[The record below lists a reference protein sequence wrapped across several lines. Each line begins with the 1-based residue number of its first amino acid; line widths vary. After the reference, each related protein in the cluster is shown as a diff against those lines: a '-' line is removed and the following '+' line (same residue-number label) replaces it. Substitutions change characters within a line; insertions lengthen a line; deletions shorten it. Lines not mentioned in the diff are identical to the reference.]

1 MTLKPILDG
10 MIGGHNGVH
19 QVLAKIEMHG
29 MF

>member
-1 MTLKPILDG
+1 LKPILDG